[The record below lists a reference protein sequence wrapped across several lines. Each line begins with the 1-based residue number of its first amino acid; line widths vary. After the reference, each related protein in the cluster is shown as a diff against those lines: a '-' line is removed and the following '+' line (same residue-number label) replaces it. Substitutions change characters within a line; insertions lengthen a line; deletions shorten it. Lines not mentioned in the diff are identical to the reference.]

1 MRGMSTGPTE
11 PARRILLE
19 KKREVGYG
27 GACPSPTRGG
37 ESNRK
42 ELVMK
47 VRIDP
52 DLCTACGLCT
62 DGVPQVFKMGKDT
75 AEVIN
80 PLVPPNLENAVRDAA
95 SDCPAEAI
103 LIE

>member
-1 MRGMSTGPTE
+1 MVVVPAAPGGNAGNAIWKE
-11 PARRILLE
+11 PA
-19 KKREVGYG
+19 
-27 GACPSPTRGG
+27 
-37 ESNRK
+37 
-42 ELVMK
+42 MK

-75 AEVIN
+75 AEVIT
-80 PLVPPNLENAVRDAA
+80 PEVPPNLEKAVRDSA

-103 LIE
+103 IIE

>member
-1 MRGMSTGPTE
+1 MT
-11 PARRILLE
+11 
-19 KKREVGYG
+19 
-27 GACPSPTRGG
+27 
-37 ESNRK
+37 
-42 ELVMK
+42 

-62 DGVPQVFKMGKDT
+62 DSVPQVFKMGKDV

-80 PLVPPNLENAVRDAA
+80 PSVPANLENAVRDAT

-103 LIE
+103 IVE

>member
-1 MRGMSTGPTE
+1 VFR
-11 PARRILLE
+11 LE
-19 KKREVGYG
+19 TAPVVGYAG
-27 GACPSPTRGG
+27 DVFRSFRSEEKIAG
-37 ESNRK
+37 K
-42 ELVMK
+42 ELSMK

-62 DGVPQVFKMGKDT
+62 DSVPQVFKMGKDA

-80 PLVPPNLENAVRDAA
+80 PQVAPDLEKAVKDAA